1 MELRNLRVLVE
12 VVRQGGF
19 TEAARVLFSTQST
32 VSKAIRA
39 LEDELGVVLLH
50 RGSRTVGLTA
60 AGAIVLRHS
69 QKMLGLRD
77 DMLTEIAELRGVQ
90 RGTLRLGLPRI
101 GSDALFAPIFAR
113 FCALYPGIDIELRE
127 AGSARLRELLQS
139 GELDLAG
146 LLLPVPD
153 AFATQELACEPLVA
167 LLPNGHALTERREL
181 AVTDLAEMPLVL
193 FDTGFVL
200 HAMIT
205 QAFRARHIQ
214 PKVAARTSQVG
225 FMLELVAAGVGVAF
239 LPRMIARLH
248 ARAGVAQVPLVAPG
262 LEWRM
267 ALAWRRDAY
276 LSHAARAWLQT
287 ALTP

>member
-101 GSDALFAPIFAR
+101 GRDALFAPIFAR

-139 GELDLAG
+139 GELDLGVTEFQRLIEAN
-146 LLLPVPD
+146 PD
-153 AFATQELACEPLVA
+153 YVAAYFHGGQALEKLGRLEDARATYEQGVTACQRTGDA
-167 LLPNGHALTERREL
+167 HA
-181 AVTDLAEMPLVL
+181 LAEMS
-193 FDTGFVL
+193 
-200 HAMIT
+200 
-205 QAFRARHIQ
+205 
-214 PKVAARTSQVG
+214 AA
-225 FMLELVAAGVGVAF
+225 LDL
-239 LPRMIARLH
+239 L
-248 ARAGVAQVPLVAPG
+248 
-262 LEWRM
+262 
-267 ALAWRRDAY
+267 
-276 LSHAARAWLQT
+276 
-287 ALTP
+287 